1 MSKLSATG
9 YLSLNNF
16 VVVDER
22 RTIVARMGDCGL
34 KQHWRDL
41 LLKHEHRRV
50 NVRQADGM
58 IMAISHGYPPSA

>member
-9 YLSLNNF
+9 YLSMNDF

-22 RTIVARMGDCGL
+22 RRIVARMGGCGL
-34 KQHWRDL
+34 KQHGRDL
-41 LLKHEHRRV
+41 LFKHEHRRV

-58 IMAISHGYPPSA
+58 IMPISHGYPPSA